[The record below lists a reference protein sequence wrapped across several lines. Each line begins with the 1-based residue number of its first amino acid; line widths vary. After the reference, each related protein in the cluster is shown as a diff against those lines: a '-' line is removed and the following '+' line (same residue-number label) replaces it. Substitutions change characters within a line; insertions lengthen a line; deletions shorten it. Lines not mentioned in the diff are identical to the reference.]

1 MRCHP
6 EVSQT
11 YLDNETKQIIGKI
24 RERGRAWIVGGWIRD
39 QVLGINTGD
48 VDIATNLLPKEV
60 LEIFPHSIMVGEKF
74 GTVKVRNSSK
84 SKEIEVTT
92 LRSDG
97 IYVDGRRPENVK
109 FGVIIEED
117 ISRRDFTINAMALDE
132 HDNLIDKF
140 GGISDLDNNILRCVG
155 NADERIKED
164 SLRIMRAFRFIGLK
178 KNQMMAF
185 DSELKNGIINNV
197 GMINNVSKERINQ
210 ELKKIMISNNSMEIL
225 EKMNELGVLER
236 IFDNIEIDLGVILSD
251 DYIVNLALICK
262 KYKSDGVALSK
273 YIQNKLK
280 ISNREK
286 EMIRFLHD
294 NGIEIPDITDIYEIR
309 RFRASLSEEQKDS
322 LFRYLQGLKINTYE
336 VERLIDNLEP
346 LKVGNNPLVNGDILI
361 QTTGLK
367 PDIRLGKLKGWLH
380 RKQIEMDLGDIQDVL
395 ELLNEI
401 DWQNSD
407 PEEWSALSWP

>member
-84 SKEIEVTT
+84 SKEVEVTT

-109 FGVIIEED
+109 FGVDIEED

-140 GGISDLDNNILRCVG
+140 GGISDLDNNVLRCVG

-236 IFDNIEIDLGVILSD
+236 IFDNIEIDLGVILSN
-251 DYIVNLALICK
+251 DYIVNVALICK

-294 NGIEIPDITDIYEIR
+294 NGIKIPDITDIYEIR

>member
-109 FGVIIEED
+109 FGVDIEED

-294 NGIEIPDITDIYEIR
+294 NGIKIPDITDIYEIR

-322 LFRYLQGLKINTYE
+322 FFRYLQGLKINTYE

>member
-11 YLDNETKQIIGKI
+11 DLDNETKQIIGKI

-84 SKEIEVTT
+84 SREVEVTT

-109 FGVIIEED
+109 FGVDIEED

-210 ELKKIMISNNSMEIL
+210 ELKRIMISNNSMEIL

-251 DYIVNLALICK
+251 DYIVNVALICK

-294 NGIEIPDITDIYEIR
+294 NGIKIPDSTDIYEIR

>member
-11 YLDNETKQIIGKI
+11 DLDNETKQIIGKI

-84 SKEIEVTT
+84 SKEVEVTT

-97 IYVDGRRPENVK
+97 MYVDGRRPENVK
-109 FGVIIEED
+109 FGVDIEED

-140 GGISDLDNNILRCVG
+140 GGISDLDNNVLRCVG

-251 DYIVNLALICK
+251 DYIVNVALICK

-294 NGIEIPDITDIYEIR
+294 NGIKIPDITDIYEIR

-322 LFRYLQGLKINTYE
+322 FFRYLQGLKINTYE

-361 QTTGLK
+361 QNTGLK

>member
-84 SKEIEVTT
+84 SKEVEVTT

-109 FGVIIEED
+109 FGVDIEED

-140 GGISDLDNNILRCVG
+140 GGISDLDNNVLRCVG

-178 KNQMMAF
+178 KNQIMTF

-236 IFDNIEIDLGVILSD
+236 IFDNIEIDLGVILSN
-251 DYIVNLALICK
+251 DYIVNVALICK

-294 NGIEIPDITDIYEIR
+294 NGIKIPDITDIYEIR

>member
-1 MRCHP
+1 
-6 EVSQT
+6 
-11 YLDNETKQIIGKI
+11 
-24 RERGRAWIVGGWIRD
+24 
-39 QVLGINTGD
+39 
-48 VDIATNLLPKEV
+48 
-60 LEIFPHSIMVGEKF
+60 
-74 GTVKVRNSSK
+74 
-84 SKEIEVTT
+84 
-92 LRSDG
+92 
-97 IYVDGRRPENVK
+97 
-109 FGVIIEED
+109 
-117 ISRRDFTINAMALDE
+117 
-132 HDNLIDKF
+132 
-140 GGISDLDNNILRCVG
+140 
-155 NADERIKED
+155 
-164 SLRIMRAFRFIGLK
+164 
-178 KNQMMAF
+178 MMAF

-294 NGIEIPDITDIYEIR
+294 NGIKIPDITDIYEIR

>member
-60 LEIFPHSIMVGEKF
+60 LEMFPHSIMVGEKF

-84 SKEIEVTT
+84 SKEVEVTT

-109 FGVIIEED
+109 FGVDIEED

-140 GGISDLDNNILRCVG
+140 GGISDLDNNVLRCVG

-178 KNQMMAF
+178 KNQMMVF

-251 DYIVNLALICK
+251 DYIVNVALICK

-294 NGIEIPDITDIYEIR
+294 NGIKIPDITDIYEIR

>member
-1 MRCHP
+1 MKRLP

-11 YLDNETKQIIGKI
+11 HLDNETKQIIEKI

-39 QVLGINTGD
+39 LVLGINTGD
-48 VDIATNLLPKEV
+48 VDIATNLLPKEI
-60 LEIFPHSIMVGEKF
+60 LEIFPRSIMVGEKF
-74 GTVKVRNSSK
+74 GTVKVRTSSN
-84 SKEIEVTT
+84 SKEVEVTT

-97 IYVDGRRPENVK
+97 VYVDGRRPENVR
-109 FGVIIEED
+109 FGVEIEDD

-132 HDNLIDKF
+132 DDKLIDNY
-140 GGISDLDNNILRCVG
+140 GGISDLENNILRCVG

-178 KNQMMAF
+178 KNQIMEF
-185 DSELKNGIINNV
+185 DSELKDGIINNV
-197 GMINNVSKERINQ
+197 SMVNNVSKERINQ
-210 ELKKIMISNNSMEIL
+210 ELKKIMISDNSMKIL

-236 IFDNIEIDLGVILSD
+236 IFDNIEIDLGVILSNE
-251 DYIVNLALICK
+251 YIVNVALICK
-262 KYKSDGVALSK
+262 KYKGDGVALSE

-286 EMIRFLHD
+286 EMIIFLHN
-294 NGIEIPDITDIYEIR
+294 NGIKIPDSRDICEIR
-309 RFRASLSEEQKDS
+309 RFRASLSAEQKDS
-322 LFRYLQGLKINTYE
+322 LFRYLRGQNIDTYDVEKI
-336 VERLIDNLEP
+336 IDKLEP

-361 QTTGLK
+361 QATGLE
-367 PDIRLGKLKGWLH
+367 PDIRLGRLKGWLH
-380 RKQIEMDLGDIQDVL
+380 RKQIEMDLEETQDVL

>member
-178 KNQMMAF
+178 KNQMMVF

-294 NGIEIPDITDIYEIR
+294 NGIKIPDITDIYEIR

>member
-84 SKEIEVTT
+84 SKEVEVTT

-109 FGVIIEED
+109 FGVDIEED

-140 GGISDLDNNILRCVG
+140 GGISDLDNNVLRCVG

-178 KNQMMAF
+178 KNQIMTF

-294 NGIEIPDITDIYEIR
+294 NGIKIPDITDIYEIR

-322 LFRYLQGLKINTYE
+322 FFRYLQGLKINTYE

>member
-109 FGVIIEED
+109 FGVDIEED

>member
-39 QVLGINTGD
+39 LVLGINTGD
-48 VDIATNLLPKEV
+48 VDIATNLLPKEI
-60 LEIFPHSIMVGEKF
+60 LEIFPRSIMVGEKF
-74 GTVKVRNSSK
+74 GTVKVRTSGN
-84 SKEIEVTT
+84 SKEVEVTT

-97 IYVDGRRPENVK
+97 VYVDGRRPENVR
-109 FGVIIEED
+109 FGVEIEDD

-132 HDNLIDKF
+132 YDKLIDNY
-140 GGISDLDNNILRCVG
+140 GGVSDLENNILRCVG

-178 KNQMMAF
+178 KNQIMAF

>member
-109 FGVIIEED
+109 FGVDIEED

-322 LFRYLQGLKINTYE
+322 FFRYLQGLKINTYE

>member
-294 NGIEIPDITDIYEIR
+294 NGIKIPDITDIYEIR

>member
-109 FGVIIEED
+109 FGVDIEED

-294 NGIEIPDITDIYEIR
+294 NGIKIPDITDIYEIR